1 MYQHSELKYVLLKFL
16 FPSFYSDI
24 FETLSGL
31 PSTDILR
38 RLCAPIFEYRPVYS
52 TSPFIPIAMEL
63 EVRVHELL
71 IFMLD
76 VDELVDAV
84 TAHFSATKTDI

>member
-1 MYQHSELKYVLLKFL
+1 
-16 FPSFYSDI
+16 
-24 FETLSGL
+24 
-31 PSTDILR
+31 
-38 RLCAPIFEYRPVYS
+38 
-52 TSPFIPIAMEL
+52 MEL